1 MLEDLKENK
10 VLANF
15 LVALVAA
22 VAMIA
27 CLAFGTFWPSVKMSM
42 KDLPIGI
49 VSLDKGISQSQEI
62 NIGKNFVDEIKE
74 TSSETV
80 DLIVYDDE
88 DAAVTAADN
97 KEVYAYLVIPSD
109 FTAST
114 LSLISGNGNATPPV
128 ITSYV
133 NEGMNYSG
141 VSAAQN
147 ILSTMTE
154 QMQSGV
160 QTMLLDMATQDNNVV
175 SADTVNNLLTPFTVN
190 TVKVHAI
197 GNGGSGTIP
206 MMLCVFLWMGALL
219 STLLIWRNTLKI
231 EDRKKAALIQLVSG
245 LLLSV
250 ILSFI
255 NLFIIEN
262 IMGLTIN
269 NYWSLYGFVSLVG
282 FVFFL
287 LQINILNWTGMKGW
301 PLLLMIWLFGMS
313 AFNMPP
319 QFLNDFTKYGVYS
332 WSPYRF
338 SGEAFRD
345 ILYYNSQADFPQMAT
360 IFGIAGGILLALL
373 LLYMF
378 KRNTKSKKDLEASQE
393 TS

>member
-1 MLEDLKENK
+1 MLKDLKENK
-10 VLANF
+10 VFASF
-15 LVALVAA
+15 LVAFVAA

-27 CLAFGTFWPSVKMSM
+27 CLTYGTFWPSVKMSV
-42 KDLPIGI
+42 KELPIGI
-49 VSLDKGISQSQEI
+49 VSLDKGISQPQEI
-62 NIGKNFVDEIKE
+62 NIGKNFVDKINE
-74 TSSETV
+74 TSSEAV

-88 DAAVTAADN
+88 DAAVNAVDN
-97 KEVYAYLVIPSD
+97 KDIYAYLVIPSD
-109 FTAST
+109 FTTSI

-128 ITSYV
+128 ITSYI

-147 ILSTMTE
+147 ILNTMTA
-154 QMQSGV
+154 QIQSGV
-160 QTMLLDMATQDNNVV
+160 QAMLLNMATQNNNVV

-190 TVKVHAI
+190 TVNLHAI

-219 STLLIWRNTLKI
+219 STLLIWRNTTKI
-231 EDRKKAALIQLVSG
+231 EDKKKAVLIQLASG
-245 LLLSV
+245 ILLSV

-255 NLFIIEN
+255 NLFIIGN

-269 NYWSLYGFVSLVG
+269 NYWPLYGFVVLVG

-287 LQINILNWTGMKGW
+287 LQSNILNWTGMKGW

-313 AFNMPP
+313 AFNLPP
-319 QFLNDFTKYGVYS
+319 QFLNDFTKNGVYS

-338 SGEAFRD
+338 AGEAFRD

-360 IFGIAGGILLALL
+360 IVGIAGGVLLALL

-378 KRNTKSKKDLEASQE
+378 KRNAKSKKDIEAS
-393 TS
+393 